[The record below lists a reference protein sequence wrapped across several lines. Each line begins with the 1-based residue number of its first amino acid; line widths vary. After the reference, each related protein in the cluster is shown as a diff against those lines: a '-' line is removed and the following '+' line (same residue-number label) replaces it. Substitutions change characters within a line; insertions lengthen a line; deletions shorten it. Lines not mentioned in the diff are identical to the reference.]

1 MNKIIIICSI
11 SLLMQACVAAP
22 NTPPSSN
29 QPDQFS
35 SRFSI
40 EAIKQ
45 RREAEYAQ
53 KLLDLNKLD
62 PADEVKKSLK
72 NNSIYL
78 LGYQSGKGGSTITPG
93 LVESQ
98 VIEQKCKV
106 LQLDGMGD
114 AIYGENHHKYRIA
127 LQKYAS
133 EFNAL
138 MFPNCS
144 T

>member
-1 MNKIIIICSI
+1 
-11 SLLMQACVAAP
+11 MQACVAAP
-22 NTPPSSN
+22 NTPPSSS
-29 QPDQFS
+29 QPDPFS

-40 EAIKQ
+40 EGIKQ

-53 KLLDLNKLD
+53 KLEDLNRLN
-62 PADEVKKSLK
+62 PAEEVKKALK
-72 NNSIYL
+72 SNSIYL
-78 LGYQSGKGGSTITPG
+78 LGYQSGKGGSRVTPG

-98 VIEQKCKV
+98 AIIDQKCRV

-114 AIYGENHHKYRIA
+114 SIYGANHLKYRIA

-133 EFNAL
+133 QFNAL

-144 T
+144 K

>member
-1 MNKIIIICSI
+1 MNKIIIICSV
-11 SLLMQACVAAP
+11 SLLMQACVATP
-22 NTPPSSN
+22 NTSPSSS

-53 KLLDLNKLD
+53 KLVALNKLD
-62 PADEVKKSLK
+62 PASEVKKALK
-72 NNSIYL
+72 NNKVYL
-78 LGYQSGKGGSTITPG
+78 LAYQSGKGGSTITPG
-93 LVESQ
+93 LVEPQ
-98 VIEQKCKV
+98 AFDLKCKV

-114 AIYGENHHKYRIA
+114 AIYGENHLRYRIA

-133 EFNAL
+133 KFNAL

-144 T
+144 K

>member
-22 NTPPSSN
+22 NTPPSSS

-40 EAIKQ
+40 EGIKQ

-53 KLLDLNKLD
+53 KLADLNRLD
-62 PADEVKKSLK
+62 PAEEVKKALK
-72 NNSIYL
+72 SNRIYL
-78 LGYQSGKGGSTITPG
+78 LGYQSGKGGSTVTPG
-93 LVESQ
+93 LVEPQ
-98 VIEQKCKV
+98 AINQKCRV

-114 AIYGENHHKYRIA
+114 SIYGANHLKYRIA

-138 MFPNCS
+138 MFPNCPK
-144 T
+144 